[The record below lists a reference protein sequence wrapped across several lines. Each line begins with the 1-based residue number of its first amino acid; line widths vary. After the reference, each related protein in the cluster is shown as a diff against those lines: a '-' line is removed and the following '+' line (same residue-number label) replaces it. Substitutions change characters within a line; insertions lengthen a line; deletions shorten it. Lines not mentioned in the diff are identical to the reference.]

1 MTYKAMKPK
10 VIASIVLFNHSYDD
24 IKDTL
29 LSLCHE
35 ESVEKI
41 IFVDN
46 GGCQWAASLNE
57 PKVSYIKSPRNCGF
71 GAGHNLA
78 IKASSDFDGYFLI
91 CNPDISFDKQ
101 SLDKLVSFAWINE
114 YNFVSPQIIYKNGER
129 QYSCRLL
136 PTPSNLFLRRFLP
149 TTAIKYDAT
158 YELKDA
164 EYDKVFSPPSVSGC
178 FMLLTNVLL
187 QKLNGFDERY
197 FMYLEDVDLCRR
209 ALQLTKIYYCRE
221 TTIVHVFNKGS
232 YKSKL
237 LLWYHIRSAITYFN
251 KWGWFFDKKRYAYN
265 ESALRNIP
273 RKLS

>member
-164 EYDKVFSPPSVSGC
+164 EYDKVFSPPSG
-178 FMLLTNVLL
+178 
-187 QKLNGFDERY
+187 
-197 FMYLEDVDLCRR
+197 LC
-209 ALQLTKIYYCRE
+209 
-221 TTIVHVFNKGS
+221 
-232 YKSKL
+232 
-237 LLWYHIRSAITYFN
+237 
-251 KWGWFFDKKRYAYN
+251 
-265 ESALRNIP
+265 
-273 RKLS
+273 